1 MAIHLGQVLFG
12 LGAVI
17 ALGNLLLSL
26 GLPRWIAWAR
36 RKPLSG
42 GTSGIPIVG
51 SLLVVTGVWLAP
63 GIGWWAAGAALLL
76 DTGGMVWTA
85 IILVYEG
92 TRRR

>member
-1 MAIHLGQVLFG
+1 MAIHLGQVLLG
-12 LGAVI
+12 LGAAI

-51 SLLVVTGVWLAP
+51 SLLVIAGVLLDP

-76 DTGGMVWTA
+76 DTGGIVWAA
-85 IILVYEG
+85 IVLVCEG